1 MELKQKSGPGAEPAL
16 EQFGRNL
23 NKDVMDGKVDPIIGR
38 ESEIRRIIEVI
49 SRKTKNNPILIG
61 EPGVGKTA
69 IVEGLAQRIVA
80 KDVPDNLQ
88 DKVIW
93 ELSLSSLISGASF
106 QGQFEQRLHDVIKQ
120 VKGSDGKIILFIDEI
135 HQIVGAGKSS
145 GGSAMDAA
153 NILKPMMARGEVKII
168 GATTLE
174 EYRQYIEKDSALER
188 RMSKIIVDEPSKQE
202 SLTIMRGLKEKW
214 ELYHQVKIHDD
225 ALVAAVDLSDRYI
238 PERFLPDKAID
249 LIDEAAA
256 KVQTE
261 MHSIPTQLDTI
272 RRQIMHIETE
282 KAALEKESDIRSQKR
297 LAEVNIKLEDAKAEE
312 VKLNANWIE
321 EKKELNKVIKLKE
334 EIDSSRQQIEKF
346 QIQGEFAKASK
357 LLYVT
362 IPALQKELERVEGQI
377 KKNGLVTDAVT
388 AHEIGEVISKST
400 GIPINKILK
409 DEKEKLLSLPQQLQQ
424 TVSGQDETLKKIS
437 NAILRSRAGIND
449 PNRPIGSFL
458 FLGPTGV
465 GKTEVAKALARL
477 LFDSEK
483 SMVRLDMSEYM
494 EKHSVSKMVGA
505 PPGYVGYEQA
515 GALTEAVRRKP
526 YCVVL
531 LDEIEKAHPDVLNI
545 LLQVLDDGQIKDSQ
559 GRQVNF
565 KNTIIIMTSNIGA
578 MHILDNKKAE
588 ALEDLK
594 REMKPEFINRIDDII
609 IFNPLKEQDVLKIIS
624 KFLNQLS
631 ERLADQDIK
640 IQFSDELKKQILKA
654 GFDPQF
660 GARPLKRYIQ
670 NHIENKLATLIVS
683 NTLKKNHSYKINY
696 DPEKKEIVIVKSNN
710 LTTALD

>member
-1 MELKQKSGPGAEPAL
+1 MEFKQNSGPGAPSAL

-23 NKDVMDGKVDPIIGR
+23 NEDVLNGKIDPIIGR
-38 ESEIRRIIEVI
+38 EAEIRRIIEII

-69 IVEGLAQRIVA
+69 IVEGLTQRIVA

-120 VKGSDGKIILFIDEI
+120 VKNSNGTIILFIDEI
-135 HQIVGAGKSS
+135 HQIVGTGKS
-145 GGSAMDAA
+145 GNGSAMDAA

-168 GATTLE
+168 GATTLD
-174 EYRQYIEKDSALER
+174 EYRQYIEKDAALER
-188 RMSKIIVDEPSKQE
+188 RMSKITVSEPSKQE

-261 MHSIPTQLDTI
+261 MHSLPAELDNI

-282 KAALEKESDIRSQKR
+282 KAALEKEADTKSIKR
-297 LAEVNIKLEDAKAEE
+297 LNEIKEKLESSKKLEE
-312 VKLNANWIE
+312 KINKDWLE
-321 EKKELNKVIKLKE
+321 EKKELNKIIKLKE
-334 EIDSSRQQIEKF
+334 EIDSSKQQIEKF

-362 IPALQKELERVEGQI
+362 IPALEKELEKIESIIQ
-377 KKNGLVTDAVT
+377 KNGLVRDAVT
-388 AHEIGEVISKST
+388 ANEIGEVISKTT
-400 GIPINKILK
+400 GIPLNKILE
-409 DEKEKLLSLPQQLQQ
+409 DEKDKLLHLHLDLAK
-424 TVSGQDETLKKIS
+424 TVSGQDETLRKIS

-465 GKTEVAKALARL
+465 GKTEVAKALATN
-477 LFDSEK
+477 LFDSQK

-515 GALTEAVRRKP
+515 GTLTEAVRRRP

-531 LDEIEKAHPDVLNI
+531 LDEIEKAHPDILNV

-559 GRQVNF
+559 GRNINF

-578 MHILDNKKAE
+578 ASILEGKKQE
-588 ALEDLK
+588 ALEELK
-594 REMKPEFINRIDDII
+594 NELKPEFINRIDDVIV
-609 IFNPLKEQDVLKIIS
+609 FKPLDEKDILSVIT
-624 KFLNQLS
+624 KFLGQLTQ
-631 ERLADQDIK
+631 RLNEQEIK
-640 IQFSDELKKQILKA
+640 IDFSDALKQQILKG
-654 GFDPQF
+654 GFDPLY

-670 NHIENKLATLIVS
+670 NHIENKIANLIIS
-683 NTLKKNHSYKINY
+683 NTIKRNHSYKIDY
-696 DPEKKEIVIVKSNN
+696 SEDRKEIVIKKG
-710 LTTALD
+710 

>member
-1 MELKQKSGPGAEPAL
+1 MEFKQNSGPGAPSAL

-23 NKDVMDGKVDPIIGR
+23 NEDVINGKIDPIIGR
-38 ESEIRRIIEVI
+38 ESEIRRIIEII

-69 IVEGLAQRIVA
+69 IVEGLTQRIVN

-120 VKGSDGKIILFIDEI
+120 VKDSDGRIILFIDEF
-135 HQIVGAGKSS
+135 HQIVGAGKSGS
-145 GGSAMDAA
+145 GGAMDAA

-188 RMSKIIVDEPSKQE
+188 RMSKIVVSEPTKQE

-225 ALVAAVDLSDRYI
+225 ALVAAVELSDRYI

-261 MHSIPTQLDTI
+261 MHSLPTELDNI

-282 KAALEKESDIRSQKR
+282 RAALEKEQDSKSQKR
-297 LAEVNIKLEDAKAEE
+297 LEEANAKLLEMKKNEE
-312 VKLNANWIE
+312 LLTKKWND

-334 EIDSSRQQIEKF
+334 EIDSSRQQIEKY
-346 QIQGEFAKASK
+346 QVQGEFAKASK

-362 IPALQKELERVEGQI
+362 IPALEKELARMEEQI
-377 KKNGLVTDAVT
+377 QKTGLVRDAVT
-388 AHEIGEVISKST
+388 AVEVGEVISKAT
-400 GIPINKILK
+400 GIPINKIIE
-409 DEKEKLLSLPQQLQQ
+409 DEKDKLLNLNKELQES
-424 TVSGQDETLKKIS
+424 VSGQDETLKKIA

-449 PNRPIGSFL
+449 PNKPIGSFL

-465 GKTEVAKALARL
+465 GKTEVAKALARS
-477 LFDSEK
+477 LFNSEK
-483 SMVRLDMSEYM
+483 AMVRLDMSEYM

-515 GALTEAVRRKP
+515 GTLTEAVRRRP

-559 GRQVNF
+559 GRQINF
-565 KNTIIIMTSNIGA
+565 KNTIIILTSNIGA
-578 MHILDNKKAE
+578 QAILENKRDE
-588 ALEDLK
+588 AMEELK
-594 REMKPEFINRIDDII
+594 QALKPEFVNRIDDVI
-609 IFNPLKEQDVLKIIS
+609 IFNPLSEQIVLSIIT

-631 ERLADQDIK
+631 KRLAEKDIK
-640 IQFSDELKKQILKA
+640 IVFTDSLKKQIMDA
-654 GFDPQF
+654 GFDPNF
-660 GARPLKRYIQ
+660 GARPLRRYIQ
-670 NHIENKLATLIVS
+670 SHIENKLATLIIS
-683 NTLKKNHSYKINY
+683 NTIKKNNSYKMDYNK
-696 DPEKKEIVIVKSNN
+696 EKKEIVIIK
-710 LTTALD
+710 AA

>member
-1 MELKQKSGPGAEPAL
+1 MEFKQNSGPGAPSAL

-23 NKDVMDGKVDPIIGR
+23 SEDVIKGKVDPIIGR
-38 ESEIRRIIEVI
+38 ETEIRRIIEVI

-69 IVEGLAQRIVA
+69 IVEGLTQRIVA

-93 ELSLSSLISGASF
+93 ELSLSTLISGASF

-120 VKGSDGKIILFIDEI
+120 VKNSDGKIILFIDEF
-135 HQIVGAGKSS
+135 HQIVGAGKNSGSS
-145 GGSAMDAA
+145 TMDAA
-153 NILKPMMARGEVKII
+153 NILKPMMARGEIKVI
-168 GATTLE
+168 GATTLD
-174 EYRQYIEKDSALER
+174 EYRQYIEKDAALER
-188 RMSKIIVDEPSKQE
+188 RMSKIIVNEPTKQE

-214 ELYHQVKIHDD
+214 ELFHQVKIHDD

-256 KVQTE
+256 KVKTE
-261 MHSIPTQLDTI
+261 MHSLPAELDNI
-272 RRQIMHIETE
+272 RRQIIHIETE
-282 KAALEKESDIRSQKR
+282 KAALEKESDMKSVKR
-297 LAEVNIKLEDAKAEE
+297 LAEINE
-312 VKLNANWIE
+312 KLNKAKSE
-321 EKKELNKVIKLKE
+321 EEIITKGWNSEKTEINKTIKLKE
-334 EIDSSRQQIEKF
+334 EIDASKQQIEKF

-362 IPALQKELERVEGQI
+362 IPALEKELERIGAQI
-377 KKNGLVTDAVT
+377 NKNGLVRDSVT
-388 AHEIGEVISKST
+388 ANEIGEVISKAT
-400 GIPINKILK
+400 GIPLNKIIK
-409 DEKEKLLSLPQQLQQ
+409 DEKEKLLNLHVELSRY
-424 TVSGQDETLKKIS
+424 VSGQDETLKKIA

-465 GKTEVAKALARL
+465 GKTEVAKTLART

-515 GALTEAVRRKP
+515 GALTEAVRRKT

-559 GRQVNF
+559 GRSVNF

-578 MHILDNKKAE
+578 AAILDGKKQE
-588 ALEDLK
+588 ALDEL
-594 REMKPEFINRIDDII
+594 RNELKPEFINRIDDII
-609 IFNPLKEQDVLKIIS
+609 VFNPLREKEIILIIT
-624 KFLNQLS
+624 KFLDQLS
-631 ERLADQDIK
+631 KRLAEQEIK
-640 IQFSDELKKQILKA
+640 IKFCDALKKQILRA

-670 NHIENKLATLIVS
+670 NHIENKLASLIIS
-683 NTLKKNHSYKINY
+683 NTIKKNNSYKVDYN
-696 DPEKKEIVIVKSNN
+696 EQRKEIVIVKG
-710 LTTALD
+710 D